1 MDTLT
6 VLHNCY
12 SALSAIRCLSHTYMS
27 SQVYLYIVASIF
39 GNHYWFMS
47 CESKYQIISNTCQK
61 KCQSNIRPGLSRQYQ
76 VWWDNNPHEA
86 TTEDDKG
93 TLPSRHTCWHQRG
106 MEERHGRLE
115 EKVGVELAWQTR
127 WLTTWLLGRYRA
139 GGLSNRRGIC
149 AHRRQQRICCNVVIG
164 LNTCDIFFSRYNAL
178 YVY

>member
-1 MDTLT
+1 MFTTKMDTLT
-6 VLHNCY
+6 VLHNWY

-27 SQVYLYIVASIF
+27 SQVYLYVVASIF
-39 GNHYWFMS
+39 GNHYWFRS
-47 CESKYQIISNTCQK
+47 RESN
-61 KCQSNIRPGLSRQYQ
+61 NGPGLSRQYQ
-76 VWWDNNPHEA
+76 VSWDSNPHEA

-127 WLTTWLLGRYRA
+127 WRTTWLLRRCWARGW
-139 GGLSNRRGIC
+139 SNRVGIC
-149 AHRRQQRICCNVVIG
+149 ARPHQYGIGCNVVIG
-164 LNTCDIFFSRYNAL
+164 LNACDIFFSRYNAL